1 MIYSLDGRTPAVAPD
16 VYVAPG
22 ARIIGDVEL
31 GPGASVWFG
40 AVLRGDVERLTVGP
54 GTNIQDN
61 SVLHSDPGAPLVL
74 GRMVTVGHMVMLHG
88 CEVGDHSLIGI
99 GAVILNRARI
109 GSHCI
114 VGARSLV
121 TEGKTFPDGVLILG
135 SPARVVRELTAEERA
150 GLEGSAT
157 RYMERAHRY
166 RSGLQALGPNP
177 EP

>member
-1 MIYSLDGRTPAVAPD
+1 MIYSLDGRTPAIAPD

-22 ARIIGDVEL
+22 ARVIGDVEL
-31 GPGASVWFG
+31 GAGASVWFG

-74 GRMVTVGHMVMLHG
+74 GRRVTVGHLVMLHG

-109 GSHCI
+109 GARCI

-135 SPARVVRELTAEERA
+135 SPARVVRELTPEEMA

-166 RSGLQALGPNP
+166 RAGLEALGPNP

>member
-1 MIYSLDGRTPAVAPD
+1 MIYSLDGRTPAIAAD

-22 ARIIGDVEL
+22 ARVIGDVEL

-61 SVLHSDPGAPLVL
+61 SVLHADPGAPLVL

-99 GAVILNRARI
+99 GAVILNRAHI

-121 TEGKTFPDGVLILG
+121 TEDKTFPDGVLILG

-157 RYMERAHRY
+157 RYIERARRY
-166 RSGLQALGPNP
+166 RSGLEALGPNP